1 MSGPSLLHQFR
12 CFSHLLSQY
21 LPQDSTTAAQ
31 EEGWGPLWEGES
43 GIGHGTHQ
51 GREGG
56 EGRREQG
63 RFSSNEVEGG
73 SDAHTTKWGYGGER
87 EAGEW
92 GDRGWSAPRV
102 KKLP

>member
-1 MSGPSLLHQFR
+1 MSGPSLLHQIR

-56 EGRREQG
+56 E
-63 RFSSNEVEGG
+63 NGG
-73 SDAHTTKWGYGGER
+73 SRKDSAAVKLKVALMPTLQSGAPEANERQGSGGTG
-87 EAGEW
+87 AGQPLE
-92 GDRGWSAPRV
+92 
-102 KKLP
+102 